1 MSTPQKTT
9 NAATAFPDTVS
20 VEQLRG
26 KTIIQPITSGG
37 MSLRDWFAGQAL
49 SGLCANE
56 KVLAAD
62 GGFTETNFKV
72 CYQMADAMLEARSK
86 EVAP

>member
-49 SGLCANE
+49 AAY
-56 KVLAAD
+56 LAGRNRDSRDTA
-62 GGFTETNFKV
+62 TPNTAAS
-72 CYQMADAMLEARSK
+72 CYAYADAMLAARNK

>member
-1 MSTPQKTT
+1 MK
-9 NAATAFPDTVS
+9 NKGFVGIN
-20 VEQLRG
+20 EF
-26 KTIIQPITSGG
+26 
-37 MSLRDWFAGQAL
+37 SLRDWFAGQAL

-62 GGFTETNFKV
+62 GGFRETNFKV
-72 CYQMADAMLEARSK
+72 CYQMADAMLAARNK

>member
-49 SGLCANE
+49 AG
-56 KVLAAD
+56 VLANCTAISTQD
-62 GGFTETNFKV
+62 AAQWAMQF
-72 CYQMADAMLEARSK
+72 ADAMLEARNK